1 MDFGN
6 AEVRQLLRDHVRVR
20 FQRRNRVGGRKGIEL
35 AASNRLENL
44 LEFLGRDFFQSLRKR
59 AREYGD
65 VLRVRSEWLAEV
77 VVIPVRSLVNF
88 IGGDQIFRVFFFLQ
102 NFKRAS
108 EKN

>member
-20 FQRRNRVGGRKGIEL
+20 FQRRNRVGGRKGVEL

-44 LEFLGRDFFQSLRKR
+44 LEFTGWDFFHSLRKS
-59 AREYGD
+59 ACEYGN

-77 VVIPVRSLVNF
+77 VVIPGRSLVDLV
-88 IGGDQIFRVFFFLQ
+88 GGDQIFRVFVFVQKFQ
-102 NFKRAS
+102 RAG
-108 EKN
+108 